1 MNILN
6 FNKIDKIDTKDEL
19 KHILNN
25 YKGILSDAMINY
37 LNSLIE
43 LEFSVV
49 RDYISESDRTCL
61 SELEIYK
68 RVAMYNIYYKAL
80 NLFKENEINIS
91 MYSNN
96 ENYEGLKVYYSLSNK
111 NINLFD
117 YNYKEGTMGFKSKIP
132 NGYKTMNI
140 GNITLFKTVENKKQ
154 KEAEL
159 MRLLIELNRL
169 YDEKNPYMLIED
181 VLNTCIDY
189 KSIEKFF
196 NSKGYVINT
205 VKLPGR
211 ELPPNATALLV
222 SKLNH
227 GEFSEAMLQEYM
239 EKYLVI
245 SDPTIEKIDARLIML
260 ETMSTLKKAFKIDYA
275 RYCAMFE
282 PGSILKETIDVM
294 VDLALSLDEDRYSK
308 LHRLKRM
315 LPEGFLQR
323 RIMCCNYKVLRNM
336 IQQRFMDP
344 FMHWRKFIQQIIS
357 HVEHPE
363 YFEDILAKFNTT
375 VEEIKNHKCNGK
387 PYDYVE

>member
-1 MNILN
+1 MPNNSIMNVTILKEAG
-6 FNKIDKIDTKDEL
+6 FEEAMLAIATNKKKYDRDMYKVSLQLAKAGGGHDKFLEMIHLWIDYTCCRSIHQQIDTYRVGVTK
-19 KHILNN
+19 
-25 YKGILSDAMINY
+25 S
-37 LNSLIE
+37 
-43 LEFSVV
+43 
-49 RDYISESDRTCL
+49 SESTHH
-61 SELEIYK
+61 
-68 RVAMYNIYYKAL
+68 
-80 NLFKENEINIS
+80 
-91 MYSNN
+91 
-96 ENYEGLKVYYSLSNK
+96 
-111 NINLFD
+111 
-117 YNYKEGTMGFKSKIP
+117 
-132 NGYKTMNI
+132 
-140 GNITLFKTVENKKQ
+140 
-154 KEAEL
+154 
-159 MRLLIELNRL
+159 
-169 YDEKNPYMLIED
+169 MLIED

>member
-1 MNILN
+1 MTEICIKYH
-6 FNKIDKIDTKDEL
+6 FNWLRLVVGHDKFLEMIHLWLDFVTCRSIHQQIDTYRIGVTK
-19 KHILNN
+19 
-25 YKGILSDAMINY
+25 S
-37 LNSLIE
+37 
-43 LEFSVV
+43 
-49 RDYISESDRTCL
+49 SESTHH
-61 SELEIYK
+61 
-68 RVAMYNIYYKAL
+68 
-80 NLFKENEINIS
+80 
-91 MYSNN
+91 
-96 ENYEGLKVYYSLSNK
+96 
-111 NINLFD
+111 
-117 YNYKEGTMGFKSKIP
+117 
-132 NGYKTMNI
+132 
-140 GNITLFKTVENKKQ
+140 
-154 KEAEL
+154 
-159 MRLLIELNRL
+159 
-169 YDEKNPYMLIED
+169 MLIED

-196 NSKGYVINT
+196 NSKGYAINT
-205 VKLPGR
+205 IKLPGR

-227 GEFSEAMLQEYM
+227 GEFNESMLQEYM

-245 SDPTIEKIDARLIML
+245 LDPTLEKIDANKIMI
-260 ETMSTLKKAFKIDYA
+260 EAMYTFKKSFKIDYD

-323 RIMCCNYKVLRNM
+323 RIMCCNYKALRNM

-357 HVEHPE
+357 QIEHPE

-375 VEEIKNHKCNGK
+375 VEEIKNHKCNR
-387 PYDYVE
+387 